1 MKSMPNETTDC
12 ANQALL
18 AGDFFNKLSP
28 ETLRKLAS
36 LQHASS
42 YPANYVFLSE
52 MDSPQGVFLILSGEV
67 KLSVNSSDGR
77 RLILRIAK
85 KGEIIGLASALSGR
99 PCEMTAE
106 TLYPANLAFI
116 PKREFLKF
124 LGENPDFFQAVT
136 MELSHNYGTVCEQ
149 LRIVA
154 LSSSAPEKLA
164 RLLLDLGRSGQMTES
179 GLRFRFTFTHEELG
193 EFIGAS
199 RETVTRT
206 LSIFKTRHLVDFHGS
221 TLTIPNR
228 AALESYACI

>member
-1 MKSMPNETTDC
+1 MKNTLNETTDR
-12 ANQALL
+12 ASQAYL
-18 AGDFFNKLSP
+18 GGEYFDKLSP
-28 ETLRKLAS
+28 EALRDLQS

-42 YPANYVFLSE
+42 YPANYVLLSE
-52 MDSPQGVFLILSGEV
+52 QDSPQGVFLILSGEV

-85 KGEIIGLASALSGR
+85 KGEIIGLASALTGS

-116 PKREFLKF
+116 SRRDFLNF
-124 LGENPDFFQAVT
+124 LSHNPDFYQAVT
-136 MELSHNYGTVCEQ
+136 MELSRHYGLICEQ

-164 RLLLDLGRSGQMTES
+164 RLLLDLGRSGQVTES
-179 GLRFRFTFTHEELG
+179 GLRFHFTFTHEEIG
-193 EFIGAS
+193 EFIGTS

-206 LSIFKTRHLVDFHGS
+206 LSIFKTRHLVNFNGS

-228 AALESYACI
+228 AALENYACI

>member
-1 MKSMPNETTDC
+1 MKTMFNETADSARQTY
-12 ANQALL
+12 L
-18 AGDFFNKLSP
+18 AGEHFNKLSP
-28 ETLRKLAS
+28 EAVRELES
-36 LQHASS
+36 LQHVSS
-42 YPANYVFLSE
+42 YPANYVLLSE
-52 MDSPQGVFLILSGEV
+52 QDSSQGVFLVLSGEV

-85 KGEIIGLASALSGR
+85 KGEIIGLASALAGS

-116 PKREFLKF
+116 PRREFLNF
-124 LGENPDFFQAVT
+124 LSHNPDFYQAVT
-136 MELSHNYGTVCEQ
+136 MELSHHYGMICEQ
-149 LRIVA
+149 LRNVA

-164 RLLLDLGRSGQMTES
+164 RLLLDLGRSGQVTES
-179 GLRFRFTFTHEELG
+179 GLRFHFTFTHEEIG

-206 LSIFKTRHLVDFHGS
+206 FSIFKTRHLVNFNES

-228 AALESYACI
+228 AALESYACV

>member
-1 MKSMPNETTDC
+1 MSTMPYDNDR
-12 ANQALL
+12 ASQVYL
-18 AGDFFNKLSP
+18 AGEFFNKLSP
-28 ETLRKLAS
+28 ETLRELAS
-36 LQHASS
+36 LQHASD
-42 YPANYVFLSE
+42 YPANYILLSE
-52 MDSPQGVFLILSGEV
+52 QDSPQGVFLILSGEV

-85 KGEIIGLASALSGR
+85 KGEIIGLASALTGS

-116 PKREFLKF
+116 PRREFLNF
-124 LGENPDFFQAVT
+124 LSHNPDFYQAVT
-136 MELSHNYGTVCEQ
+136 MELSRHYGMICEQ

-179 GLRFRFTFTHEELG
+179 GMRFRFTFTHEEIG
-193 EFIGAS
+193 EFIGTS

-206 LSIFKTRHLVDFHGS
+206 LGIFKTRHLVDFKGS
-221 TLTIPNR
+221 TLTIPSR

>member
-1 MKSMPNETTDC
+1 MKTMLNETTDC

-18 AGDFFNKLSP
+18 AGEFFNKLSP
-28 ETLRKLAS
+28 ETLRGLAS

-42 YPANYVFLSE
+42 YPANFVFLSE
-52 MDSPQGVFLILSGEV
+52 MDSPEGVYLILSGEV

-116 PKREFLKF
+116 PKGEFLKF
-124 LGENPDFFQAVT
+124 LSQHPDFFQAVT
-136 MELSHNYGTVCEQ
+136 QELSHNYGTVCEQ

-179 GLRFRFTFTHEELG
+179 GLRFRFTFTHEEIG
-193 EFIGAS
+193 EFIGTS

-206 LSIFKTRHLVDFHGS
+206 FGIFKTRRLVNFQGS